1 MTDAMETEL
10 LLERIDSLSVAA
22 EAVREERDRLRTE
35 LIEVLD
41 SLTLAVQERDRLR
54 SDVSRLQR
62 LLATGDTE
70 D

>member
-1 MTDAMETEL
+1 METEL